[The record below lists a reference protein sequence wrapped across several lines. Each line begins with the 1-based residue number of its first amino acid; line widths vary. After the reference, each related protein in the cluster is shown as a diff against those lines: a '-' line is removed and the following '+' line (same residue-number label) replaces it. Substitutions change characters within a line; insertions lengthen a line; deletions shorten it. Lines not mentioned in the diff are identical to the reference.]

1 MASIAPYTS
10 VLGHRHAMHLL
21 RRTTFNLSKSIIDT
35 CALSTAEDALE
46 DLFAV
51 NSLNLPE
58 PIDVQTLEH
67 FINLGIEPTSN
78 TSNQKSYVLSWWM
91 EEALNDSTIAHKLEF
106 FLHSIFITNNSIG
119 QARETYDYLNL
130 FRLSSTRYTN
140 GSFEMD
146 SYKSLALKMI
156 TDNAMLRYLNGR
168 ENTSTSPNENFA
180 REFFELFTIGKGPQ
194 IGVGNYTTYT
204 EDDIVEG
211 AKLLTGWINRTRILG
226 AGGDPNYTD
235 PDTQIQRG
243 DPQYSKHDTTDKHF
257 SSAFNSR
264 IITGAVDEEDMWREL
279 SDYVNMIFDSDAT
292 AINIAKKIYRYFVS
306 SKISTEIETDIIAP
320 LADTLINNDYKI
332 SLAIKQLLKSE
343 HFYDMD
349 DSNST
354 DEIIGSVLKSPFEM
368 LTQTM
373 SFFEIERPNYL
384 TDADD
389 HYNRWYRNTVRYVI
403 TSMAGMPIFYPDS
416 VAGYPA
422 YYQEPG
428 YSRNWFNGATLIAR
442 YKQPEILLTGNRILL
457 SGNNGGVQLDFVKY
471 VKKSLVFSD
480 PYDSQAL
487 VDDLIYYLFPEPPL
501 ADRVQYFL
509 DIFLDGLT
517 QINWWDEWNKY
528 ILTGDDSNVK
538 LPLETLFKAVLTSQ
552 EYGLK

>member
-243 DPQYSKHDTTDKHF
+243 DPQYSKHDTTDKTKRLK
-257 SSAFNSR
+257 NP
-264 IITGAVDEEDMWREL
+264 TPE
-279 SDYVNMIFDSDAT
+279 
-292 AINIAKKIYRYFVS
+292 
-306 SKISTEIETDIIAP
+306 TE
-320 LADTLINNDYKI
+320 
-332 SLAIKQLLKSE
+332 
-343 HFYDMD
+343 
-349 DSNST
+349 
-354 DEIIGSVLKSPFEM
+354 
-368 LTQTM
+368 
-373 SFFEIERPNYL
+373 
-384 TDADD
+384 
-389 HYNRWYRNTVRYVI
+389 
-403 TSMAGMPIFYPDS
+403 
-416 VAGYPA
+416 
-422 YYQEPG
+422 
-428 YSRNWFNGATLIAR
+428 
-442 YKQPEILLTGNRILL
+442 
-457 SGNNGGVQLDFVKY
+457 
-471 VKKSLVFSD
+471 
-480 PYDSQAL
+480 
-487 VDDLIYYLFPEPPL
+487 
-501 ADRVQYFL
+501 
-509 DIFLDGLT
+509 
-517 QINWWDEWNKY
+517 
-528 ILTGDDSNVK
+528 
-538 LPLETLFKAVLTSQ
+538 
-552 EYGLK
+552 

>member
-1 MASIAPYTS
+1 MKKFTYLIISF
-10 VLGHRHAMHLL
+10 LL
-21 RRTTFNLSKSIIDT
+21 VSCSSNELKKTIILSKASPNYVNWLMDSNFNIVNAYDCNNLDSLLLLADGIVLT
-35 CALSTAEDALE
+35 GGEDINPLMYG
-46 DLFAV
+46 D
-51 NSLNLPE
+51 SLNLLLCEAMDFRRDTIEKKLFDFALSKQIPFVG
-58 PIDVQTLEH
+58 ICRGMQMMNVAHGGTLYGDIPTELGDSVVH
-67 FINLGIEPTSN
+67 RNNGEVMHDILVTCKNL
-78 TSNQKSYVLSWWM
+78 
-91 EEALNDSTIAHKLEF
+91 
-106 FLHSIFITNNSIG
+106 
-119 QARETYDYLNL
+119 
-130 FRLSSTRYTN
+130 
-140 GSFEMD
+140 
-146 SYKSLALKMI
+146 
-156 TDNAMLRYLNGR
+156 
-168 ENTSTSPNENFA
+168 
-180 REFFELFTIGKGPQ
+180 
-194 IGVGNYTTYT
+194 
-204 EDDIVEG
+204 
-211 AKLLTGWINRTRILG
+211 
-226 AGGDPNYTD
+226 
-235 PDTQIQRG
+235 
-243 DPQYSKHDTTDKHF
+243 
-257 SSAFNSR
+257 
-264 IITGAVDEEDMWREL
+264 
-279 SDYVNMIFDSDAT
+279 DYVNMIFDSDAT